1 MHAHIVDS
9 FSIGATKSFYSIRL
23 MSVHKRIREGRAAI
37 GMTVTQF
44 ADAIGVT
51 RAAVNQWERE
61 GGTAPARNKQA
72 RVAKLLNMSV
82 SELMSPG
89 LEPSETRPAPE
100 GYSTEGLAL
109 AWLLDQ
115 IPDRLAR
122 TRAAHAATEAVLLA
136 LQSGA
141 RPIHREDH
149 PVNPEKRH
157 A

>member
-1 MHAHIVDS
+1 
-9 FSIGATKSFYSIRL
+9 
-23 MSVHKRIREGRAAI
+23 MSVNKRIRDGRIAL
-37 GMTVTQF
+37 GMNVTQF

-51 RAAVNQWERE
+51 RAAVHQWEKE

-72 RVAKLLNMSV
+72 KVAKLLRMSV
-82 SELMSPG
+82 AELMNPG
-89 LEPSETRPAPE
+89 LEAVEIQPAPE

-122 TRAAHAATEAVLLA
+122 TEAAHAATAAVLA
-136 LQSGA
+136 AMPRSGA
-141 RPIHREDH
+141 ASIHMQLPSASPKKQR
-149 PVNPEKRH
+149 